1 MKYLNLFLLNLLWVC
16 QNSTAQTVRG
26 TGLVF
31 DDAQYRQQ
39 KPLFMGIKADNM
51 PLSKDL
57 KAFCPKAG
65 DQGPLETCSGWSVA
79 HAMTIGRAV
88 QLGIRQADSVNRMMY
103 SALYVFNQISKD
115 CKQGASLTQALDLVK
130 EKGNCFERTFPSL
143 AENCEKLPNEVAF
156 TQALDYRISHYAPI
170 FNTDDSP
177 QTKAEKTMQAISE
190 GRPVVVG
197 LAISTSFQNAEGMA
211 YWTPE
216 EQTENGKIG
225 HALVAIGYQL
235 GDRSWIELMN
245 SYGDTWGKNGFIK
258 MKALDFGRVARYG
271 YTLSFENVNILRG
284 AFLLKKIEPTESK
297 TVVVQWFKNQ
307 KYYETLP
314 ESWPLKTQFQL
325 SLQHI
330 AWGKYVYVLSFNNE
344 RRAVTINYP
353 EPHQTA
359 FVFSD
364 ETELLLPSP
373 ETAMTIN
380 KKGDDYLCVVYA
392 DKPIED
398 FDKRCSALEK
408 SHKPFVDSFKTAFE
422 DLLIPEKWIE
432 RELNSMQ
439 FAVKSNKRGAV
450 AIIVKVKGQ

>member
-1 MKYLNLFLLNLLWVC
+1 MKYLNLFLFNLLLIC
-16 QNSTAQTVRG
+16 QNINGQTVHG
-26 TGLVF
+26 AGLSF
-31 DDAQYRQQ
+31 DDAHYKQQ
-39 KPLFMGIKADNM
+39 KPINMGVKADNM
-51 PLSKDL
+51 PIRKDL
-57 KAFCPKAG
+57 RDFCPKVG

-79 HAMTIGRAV
+79 HAMTIGRAA
-88 QLGIRQADSVNRMMY
+88 QLGIKHPDSVNRMMY

-115 CKQGASLTQALDLVK
+115 CQQGASLTQALDLVK

-143 AENCEKLPNEVAF
+143 AENCQKLPNETAY

-170 FNTDDSP
+170 FNVDDSP
-177 QTKAEKTMQAISE
+177 QTKAEKTMQAIAE
-190 GRPVVVG
+190 GRPVIVG
-197 LAISTSFQNAEGMA
+197 LAISPSFQAAEGAA

-216 EQTENGKIG
+216 EQTENSKIG
-225 HALVAIGYQL
+225 HALVAVGYQL

-245 SYGDTWGKNGFIK
+245 SYGDTWGMKGFIK

-271 YTLSFENVNILRG
+271 YTLSFENTNILRG
-284 AFLLKKIEPTESK
+284 AFLLKKIEPLKSK
-297 TVVVQWFKNQ
+297 TVAVQWHKTQ
-307 KYYETLP
+307 KYYETTP
-314 ESWPLKTQFQL
+314 ESWALKTQFQL

-330 AWGKYVYVLSFNNE
+330 AWGKYVYVFSFHPDD
-344 RRAVTINYP
+344 RSLKINYP
-353 EPHQTA
+353 ESHQTA

-398 FDKRCSALEK
+398 FDKRCQKLEK
-408 SHKPFVDSFKTAFE
+408 SNKSFAESFKAAFA

-432 RELNSMQ
+432 REPNTMQ
-439 FAVKSNKRGAV
+439 FTVKSNKRGAV
-450 AIIVKVKGQ
+450 AIIVKIHGK